1 MSKKVLIIPSCTD
14 LNRGDQ
20 ALVLETANVIK
31 KVYDEKIDIYMMADG
46 NTEQCEKLGLKSFK
60 DILKHPSRVSKTKS
74 NIKYNKT
81 IKIKWGIV
89 AIKDFIVSSL
99 LLNKFTRNIIYPF
112 LDKET
117 KESINLYKECDS
129 CYVKGGGFLHDYSG
143 GIIGIYTMYY
153 LTFHIKL
160 ALSMGKNVYIM
171 PNSFGPFKSKTT
183 KKMLN
188 KLLNKVNIVT
198 ARESISASGK
208 TNGLDRDI
216 PLFPDLA
223 FFLSNSY
230 DESKWQQFKEKY
242 DLKEEEKY
250 VAITVRPYRFYQYDN
265 PQEKYEQYKNTFV
278 KFSKF
283 LREKGYMPLFVVHT
297 RAINDH
303 ENDELCIQEII
314 NKIDDKKSYKVIKDD
329 SLNCYDLK
337 FIYGHC
343 KYIIGTRFHSVIFSI
358 EKRVPPI
365 AITYGGNKGN
375 GIMKDMDLSEYAIKI
390 GELTF
395 ENLKDKFEILEK
407 ERENVIIKVEKYIK
421 ECDIKYKK
429 LIEEIKRSI

>member
-31 KVYDEKIDIYMMADG
+31 NVYDEKIDIYMMSDG
-46 NTEQCEKLGLKSFK
+46 ETKQCEKFGLKSFS
-60 DILKHPSRVSKTKS
+60 DILKHPSRISKNNH
-74 NIKYNKT
+74 NIKYNKS
-81 IKIKWGIV
+81 IIIKWGLV
-89 AIKDFIVSSL
+89 AIKDLISSSL
-99 LLNKFTRNIIYPF
+99 LLNRFTRAIIYPF
-112 LDKET
+112 LNEEK
-117 KESINLYKECDS
+117 KKSITLYKECDS

-143 GIIGIYTMYY
+143 GLVGIYTMYY
-153 LTFHIKL
+153 LTFHIRL
-160 ALSMGKNVYIM
+160 ALAMNKKVYIM

-188 KLLNKVNIVT
+188 KLLNKVSIVT

-223 FFLSNSY
+223 FFLSDSY
-230 DESKWQQFKEKY
+230 EKNKWQQFMEKY
-242 DLKEEEKY
+242 NLKEEEKY
-250 VAITVRPYRFYQYDN
+250 VAITVRPYRFYQYEN
-265 PQEKYEQYKNTFV
+265 PQEKYVQYKNTFV
-278 KFSKF
+278 EFTKF
-283 LREKGYMPLFVVHT
+283 LNEKGYKPLFVVHT

-303 ENDELCIQEII
+303 ENDELCIKEII
-314 NKIDDKKSYKVIKDD
+314 SDIDDKESYKVIKDD

-337 FIYGHC
+337 FIYKHC

-358 EKRVPPI
+358 TNKVPAI

-375 GIMKDMDLSEYAIKI
+375 GIMKDMDLSQYAIEI
-390 GELTF
+390 GKLTFSNLKNKF
-395 ENLKDKFEILEK
+395 ENLEK
-407 ERENVIIKVEKYIK
+407 EEADVIIKIENYIEESNK
-421 ECDIKYKK
+421 KYKE
-429 LIEEIKRSI
+429 LIKKIKKSI